1 MPTDFWIALNSHLG
15 DSRMNNK
22 PKSSNRHGI
31 APEEKKK
38 KKKKKKKAII
48 L

>member
-1 MPTDFWIALNSHLG
+1 
-15 DSRMNNK
+15 MNNK

-38 KKKKKKKAII
+38 KMLSYCKDYGIVLLEYNI
-48 L
+48 TEDRRSYL